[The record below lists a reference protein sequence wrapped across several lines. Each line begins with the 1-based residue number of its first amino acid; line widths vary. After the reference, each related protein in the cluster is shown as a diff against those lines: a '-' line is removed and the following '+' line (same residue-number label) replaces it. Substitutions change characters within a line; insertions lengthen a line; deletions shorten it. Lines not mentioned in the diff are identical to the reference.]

1 MTERINLVAVTF
13 KIHPRLLEEIDA
25 LVDNVHFRSR
35 AHVINCAVDDWLN
48 SPPKPKVVRRTI
60 GVDAAAK
67 RLRKAE
73 ATLRILGFQLGDSKS
88 DEGKCRQNVADIE
101 KKA

>member
-13 KIHPRLLEEIDA
+13 KIHPRLLAEIDK

-48 SPPKPKVVRRTI
+48 SPPKPKVVRR
-60 GVDAAAK
+60 
-67 RLRKAE
+67 
-73 ATLRILGFQLGDSKS
+73 SKVIKPG
-88 DEGKCRQNVADIE
+88 GKCRLQNVVDIE